1 MQTTIGSNRIGSG
14 KKMQVSFEGYQRS
27 TFNGD
32 KIVRTTASIGTIIPV
47 YVNVA
52 LPEDTWDIG
61 MELEVYTNPTV
72 GPLFGSLEGSIHW
85 FEAAIRLYNSFL
97 HNNKLRIGNNIS
109 RVKFPQIELTARPID
124 YDTVQDLDNA
134 QINPSSIM
142 AYLGVRGIGIV
153 STATERSFNAIPLL
167 MLWDVY
173 KQYYA
178 NLQEGVGAVVHY
190 GSITPTVQSVTGI
203 SVTSPPAVGGISVL
217 RRPAGTTIIRLVT
230 GGYID
235 ITHTSGTPPDVN
247 QIIFYMDNGQ
257 MISIADLCGNAI
269 RATSATTIR
278 AYFNSARW
286 GTNLMV
292 LNWDYSTNTQPTTV
306 APNIAT
312 FDLS

>member
-32 KIVRTTASIGTIIPV
+32 KIVRTTASIGTIMPV

-142 AYLGVRGIGIV
+142 AYLGVRGIGIA

-178 NLQEGVGAVVHY
+178 NLQENIGAVVHY
-190 GSITPTVQSVTGI
+190 GSITPTTQT
-203 SVTSPPAVGGISVL
+203 VTSVEAFVFGG
-217 RRPAGTTIIRLVT
+217 
-230 GGYID
+230 
-235 ITHTSGTPPDVN
+235 
-247 QIIFYMDNGQ
+247 
-257 MISIADLCGNAI
+257 
-269 RATSATTIR
+269 
-278 AYFNSARW
+278 
-286 GTNLMV
+286 
-292 LNWDYSTNTQPTTV
+292 
-306 APNIAT
+306 
-312 FDLS
+312 LS